1 MITLMTPDPVVI
13 SIIEALQARDRF
25 VLSSHARS
33 DGDSIGSQLALATTL
48 RHLGKSVRIINHDV
62 PPPYL
67 QSFPAIGDIE
77 VAPAVAGAYDAAVV
91 LECATLSRT
100 EVTGL
105 DRYFVINVD
114 HHVGNEMYGALNWFD
129 ESATACG
136 EMVFDLIKGLG
147 VPLTPD
153 IAIWLYVAILTDT
166 GGFHHGNITARTF
179 EICRQVVDAGVS
191 AADVAARVYHTSSV
205 GKLRL
210 TGSVLNTMKLAG
222 NGRVAVLA
230 VDDQLLDETEC
241 VPDDIEGLVNLPLTA
256 ANVEAVIFFKALDA
270 DLRVSLRSK
279 PGVDVRAVA
288 AAHGGGG
295 HRNAAGFS
303 VDGALDLVRARIVA
317 EVVAAVDAVTHGEK
331 YG

>member
-1 MITLMTPDPVVI
+1 MTPEPIVI
-13 SIIEALQARDRF
+13 SIIEALQARDKF
-25 VLSSHARS
+25 VFSSHARS
-33 DGDSIGSQLALATTL
+33 DGDSIGSQLALATAL
-48 RHLGKSVRIINHDV
+48 RHLGKSVRIINRDV
-62 PPPYL
+62 PPPHL
-67 QSFPAIGDIE
+67 QSFPTIGDIE
-77 VAPAVAGAYDAAVV
+77 VAPAVAGTYDAAVV
-91 LECATLSRT
+91 LECSTLHRT
-100 EVTGL
+100 EVAGL

-114 HHVGNEMYGALNWFD
+114 HHAGNEMYGALNWFD

-210 TGSVLNTMKLAG
+210 TGSVLGAMELAG
-222 NGRVAVLA
+222 NGRVAVLT
-230 VDDQLLDETEC
+230 VNDQLLNETEC
-241 VPDDIEGLVNLPLTA
+241 APDDMEGLVNLPLTA
-256 ANVEAVIFFKALDA
+256 ANVEAVIFFKAFGA

-295 HRNAAGFS
+295 HSNAAGFS
-303 VDGALDLVRARIVA
+303 VDGALDLARARIVA
-317 EVVAAVDAVTHGEK
+317 QVVAAVDAVTHGEK
-331 YG
+331 RG

>member
-1 MITLMTPDPVVI
+1 MTPEPIVI
-13 SIIEALQARDRF
+13 SIIEALQARDQF

-33 DGDSIGSQLALATTL
+33 DGDSIGSQLALATAL
-48 RHLGKSVRIINHDV
+48 RHLGKSVRIINRDV

-77 VAPAVAGAYDAAVV
+77 VAPAVAGTYDAAVV
-91 LECATLSRT
+91 LECTTLNRT
-100 EVTGL
+100 EVSGL

-114 HHVGNEMYGALNWFD
+114 HHAGNEMYGALNWFD

-210 TGSVLNTMKLAG
+210 TGSVLDAMELAG
-222 NGRVAVLA
+222 NGRVAVLT
-230 VDDQLLDETEC
+230 VNDQLLDETEC
-241 VPDDIEGLVNLPLTA
+241 SPDDMEGLVNLPLTA
-256 ANVEAVIFFKALDA
+256 ANVEAVIFFKTFGA
-270 DLRVSLRSK
+270 DIRVSLRSK
-279 PGVDVRAVA
+279 LGVDVRAVA

-295 HRNAAGFS
+295 HHNAAGFS
-303 VDGALDLVRARIVA
+303 VDGALDLARARIVA

-331 YG
+331 CG